1 MMKKSKVIG
10 MLLASAL
17 VSSAVVVGTAGA
29 AANVN
34 VTPAKASTAQLKVSN
49 KSVLIDGNLV
59 TLRSVQVNKVTLYSL
74 RDLSD
79 NIGASIKQS
88 GPNLVITNNVTEH
101 NVLITTGDKN
111 YQVDGNTSQFTV
123 APQNVSGTHYIELNS
138 IVESLGGEVNAEQ
151 LRSIAR
157 LDGEFSA
164 PIFNVNE
171 NVIVT
176 RESDA
181 GLQLFQLNAQGQY
194 EVFSSNENTIG
205 AAISPDHSYGAFTNE
220 NGVLNLVNLSTGLVK
235 KVGTDSSVKTD
246 LKWSADS
253 KKIYFVQGDKQE
265 KLAYITIDTGK
276 VTELLADKVENK
288 AEIQVSD
295 DGKKIVYFVNVT
307 GVASTDKAGTE
318 ESLEIDYSKA
328 GTQVYSLD
336 TSTKGAKPVQ
346 LTKEL
351 DNKMFLSLLADGR
364 AVYVSADPDGVVA
377 NNVLKVISADGAS
390 VTNLIADVDIISSEW
405 VAGKWIVLASAA
417 DGSNKVFQLDAAG
430 AKTEL
435 YSTTNDI
442 SEVSVSP
449 TGVLVLI
456 EDSKVLLVQGSK
468 TTELTK

>member
-1 MMKKSKVIG
+1 M
-10 MLLASAL
+10 
-17 VSSAVVVGTAGA
+17 
-29 AANVN
+29 
-34 VTPAKASTAQLKVSN
+34 
-49 KSVLIDGNLV
+49 
-59 TLRSVQVNKVTLYSL
+59 
-74 RDLSD
+74 
-79 NIGASIKQS
+79 
-88 GPNLVITNNVTEH
+88 
-101 NVLITTGDKN
+101 
-111 YQVDGNTSQFTV
+111 
-123 APQNVSGTHYIELNS
+123 
-138 IVESLGGEVNAEQ
+138 
-151 LRSIAR
+151 
-157 LDGEFSA
+157 
-164 PIFNVNE
+164 
-171 NVIVT
+171 
-176 RESDA
+176 
-181 GLQLFQLNAQGQY
+181 
-194 EVFSSNENTIG
+194 
-205 AAISPDHSYGAFTNE
+205 
-220 NGVLNLVNLSTGLVK
+220 
-235 KVGTDSSVKTD
+235 GTDSSVKTD

-265 KLAYITIDTGK
+265 KLAYITVDTGK

-364 AVYVSADPDGVVA
+364 TVYVSADPDGVVT

-390 VTNLIADVDIISSEW
+390 VTNLVADVDIISSEW

-456 EDSKVLLVQGSK
+456 EDGKVVLVQGSK